1 MFWFGVRIFF
11 FYDVNLFIINI
22 ILYVDWLRLGY
33 GLVVVFRG
41 LGGIIILFF
50 CIICDVIMM
59 L

>member
-22 ILYVDWLRLGY
+22 NLYVDWLRLGY

-41 LGGIIILFF
+41 FGGIIILFF